1 MGTRNFPAQALN
13 SNTFGAVRL
22 MVAIQK
28 DGNLKEVRVLRSSGH
43 KFLDQAAIQSVRLA
57 APFDAFNAEMRN
69 NMDVLEIIRTWKF
82 DSSRKVS
89 SK

>member
-1 MGTRNFPAQALN
+1 
-13 SNTFGAVRL
+13 
-22 MVAIQK
+22 MVSIQK
-28 DGNLKEVRVLRSSGH
+28 DGKLKEVRLLKSSGH

-57 APFDAFNAEMRN
+57 APFDAFTAEMRK

-82 DSSRKVS
+82 DKNQRVS